1 MFHEVIKI
9 LPKSPEVSSVLR
21 WDLGTRLGHL
31 SYNTGCQTARME
43 SRRTKMV
50 AASVPYIFLLHVG
63 ELWWALF
70 LQHLFTVSSDG

>member
-1 MFHEVIKI
+1 M
-9 LPKSPEVSSVLR
+9 LR
-21 WDLGTRLGHL
+21 WDLGMRQGHL
-31 SYNTGCQTARME
+31 SYYTGCQTARME
-43 SRRTKMV
+43 SRRTKMA